1 MLVAVALA
9 RICYVCD
16 RHIHTESDRQTLRR
30 TSLREQIQAMTKKKR
45 LSKQACST
53 SSAAA
58 QRAVVVVVGGGV
70 CGGGAAASTLP
81 RFWVVFHGV
90 LVVS

>member
-58 QRAVVVVVGGGV
+58 QRAVVGVVGGG
-70 CGGGAAASTLP
+70 GAAAAAASTLP